1 MISRRLI
8 RIKVLQIF
16 YSFSKKEDYT
26 SIKAEKELFYSIER
40 FYDLYHLLLLLIVEI
55 SKLEKEKF
63 EKTKGNIYKHKNN
76 DGLKLHQN
84 KALLLL
90 SESSVLKEALEEKKL
105 NWIKN
110 DYIVKKLYDEFI
122 ESDIFADYSK
132 SKNQTNKNDLELLVK
147 FYTVFLAEN
156 KMFNEFLEEE
166 SIYWVDDFTFALVM
180 VLKTIKSLKFD
191 SDKQVNLL
199 PIYKNEDDKEF
210 AKKLLQK
217 SIVNSN
223 ENIEII
229 KKYAKNWEAERF
241 AQIDL
246 LILQLAITE
255 LLEFPTIPIKV
266 SLNEFIEISKYYST
280 TKSKAFINGLL
291 DNIISDFKKEGK
303 INKTGRGLIVN

>member
-26 SIKAEKELFYSIER
+26 SIKAEKELFYSINK

-55 SKLEKEKF
+55 SNLEKNKF
-63 EKTKGNIYKHKNN
+63 EQVKNNIYNSKK
-76 DGLKLHQN
+76 DTGFKLHKN
-84 KALLLL
+84 KALIILR
-90 SESSVLKEALEEKKL
+90 ESSVLKEALENKKL
-105 NWIKN
+105 NWVKN
-110 DYIVKKLYDEFI
+110 DYIIKKLYTEFI
-122 ESDIFADYSK
+122 ESNIFTEYSK
-132 SKNQTNKNDLELLVK
+132 DENKTNKKEIELLVK
-147 FYTVFLAEN
+147 FFSDFLSEN

-166 SIYWVDDFTFALVM
+166 SIYWVDTFTFALIM
-180 VLKTIKSLKFD
+180 VVKTIKSINIESNKPI
-191 SDKQVNLL
+191 KLL
-199 PIYKNEDDKEF
+199 PLYKNEDDKDF

-217 SIVNSN
+217 SIINSQ

-229 KKYAKNWEAERF
+229 EKFAKNWEAERF

-280 TKSKAFINGLL
+280 KKSKAFINGLL
-291 DNIISDFKKEGK
+291 DNIISDFKKNGK
-303 INKTGRGLIVN
+303 INKTGRGLIGN